1 MEEICH
7 CLSLCISPWGG
18 GGGEL
23 LPYSFWK
30 GVCRWVRES
39 ATLYQTKF
47 CKFCDRIPIFCE
59 QSRWTDPILD
69 QFSTITRPYAR
80 LNGMKT
86 IPFPVA
92 HTRIANKK
100 RSIVMA
106 VCGWVVAMTFVVVD
120 FATRKQP
127 QKYTTIESVGSC
139 VQFVQKTG
147 SPKLYYV
154 LPIICIAVPS
164 ITIVTCYIKI
174 YQTIRQHNTAAA
186 PSAQGGHSSY
196 GVEEAKITRM
206 LTVVVVEFCLCWPA
220 AAY

>member
-1 MEEICH
+1 
-7 CLSLCISPWGG
+7 
-18 GGGEL
+18 
-23 LPYSFWK
+23 
-30 GVCRWVRES
+30 
-39 ATLYQTKF
+39 
-47 CKFCDRIPIFCE
+47 
-59 QSRWTDPILD
+59 
-69 QFSTITRPYAR
+69 
-80 LNGMKT
+80 MKT